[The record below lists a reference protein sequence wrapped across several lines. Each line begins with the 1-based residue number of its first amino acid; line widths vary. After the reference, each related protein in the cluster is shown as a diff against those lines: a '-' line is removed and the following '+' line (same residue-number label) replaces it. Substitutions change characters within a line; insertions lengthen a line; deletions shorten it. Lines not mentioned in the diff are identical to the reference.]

1 MPSIKLN
8 DLFFF
13 VQVVDSHGFAAAS
26 RALGI
31 PKSTLSK
38 RVAELEKDLGARLIH
53 RTTRQIGLTEVGEDF
68 HRHAKA
74 ALLEAE
80 AAEEVVKSRLAEPR
94 GLVRVSTSMTTVQM
108 VLADLLPELATRY
121 PKIQVSLVTTSR
133 YVDLIQE
140 GIDLAIR
147 AHREPLPDSEL
158 VQRRLGYAPNYL
170 VASPSYLSING
181 NPEQPE
187 DLVSH
192 VGIVPE
198 NSCMRFNWALRNSGG
213 EIKVVQPIPKL
224 FTDDPL
230 MIVRG
235 ALAGMAI
242 ANLPDGL
249 ARPHIESG
257 SLMRL
262 LPSWE
267 MEGATTTILMPHRR
281 GQLPSVRAVVEF
293 LAERMV
299 QRMSLR

>member
-13 VQVVDSHGFAAAS
+13 VKVVDSHGFAAAS